1 MKNQRGSKMSDKSP
15 LTSIAVIGHVDHGKS
30 TLMGHFLFDIGAVD
44 PRVMKKHE
52 TDAEGLG
59 MSSWKWAYVLDAFQ
73 EEKEKGKT
81 MDIAFRRFEIEDRD
95 FVIIDNPGHRDF
107 TKHTIAGLS
116 TADACILCISASKG
130 EIEAGLEPGDE
141 ITPSGQTL
149 EHTLIAS
156 VLGIKD
162 VIVVI
167 NKMDA
172 TNYSEKRFNESK
184 QILVEFLERIQ
195 SPWIKMLDEIPFI
208 PISGITGENLVNGS
222 EKMSWYKG
230 PTLKEAIEKI
240 SIPEDLSSKPL
251 RLVVYDAYQEPGIGL
266 VGYGRIISGKIKV
279 NDRIV
284 VAPGIRKATVK
295 TLWDDDEEIHEATS
309 GMDITFLLKGEAEED
324 LRRGAV
330 IGNEKQIPSSKA
342 KVQVRLLYLGL
353 QPLVLG
359 NIAILHAGSDHV
371 EAEVES
377 VIKVH
382 RKNSKF
388 KNTPRDIDGKTIM
401 IFKDEVA
408 SLVLQVKSPI
418 VVEKQSEIPKLGRVI
433 LRKKGRVIAAAI
445 VEDILD

>member
-1 MKNQRGSKMSDKSP
+1 LTDKKP

-52 TDAEGLG
+52 TDANGLG

-81 MDIAFRRFEIEDRD
+81 MDIAFRRFEIDDRN

-116 TADACILCISASKG
+116 TADACILVISAGKG

-141 ITPSGQTL
+141 NTPSGQTL

-156 VLGIKD
+156 VLGIND
-162 VIVVI
+162 VIVVV
-167 NKMDA
+167 NKIDSVK
-172 TNYSEKRFNESK
+172 YSQDRYNESK
-184 QILVEFLERIQ
+184 QKLVEFLERIQ
-195 SPWIKMLDEIPFI
+195 SPWIKKLKQIPFI
-208 PISGITGENLVNGS
+208 PISGLTGENLVNRS
-222 EKMSWYKG
+222 EKMPWYDG
-230 PTLKEAIEKI
+230 PTLKEAIDKI
-240 SIPEDLSSKPL
+240 SIPEDLSDKPL

-284 VAPGIRKATVK
+284 IAPGTRKATVK
-295 TLWDDDEEIHEATS
+295 TLWDDELEINEATS
-309 GMDITFLLKGEAEED
+309 GMDINFLLKGEAEED
-324 LRRGAV
+324 LRRGTV
-330 IGNEKQIPSSKA
+330 IGLAKEIPSSKP
-342 KVQVRLLYLGL
+342 KIQVRLLYLGI

-359 NIAILHAGSDHV
+359 NISILHVGSNHV

-377 VIKVH
+377 INKVH
-382 RKNSKF
+382 RKNPKF
-388 KNTPRDIDGKTIM
+388 KNTPR
-401 IFKDEVA
+401 E
-408 SLVLQVKSPI
+408 I
-418 VVEKQSEIPKLGRVI
+418 VWF
-433 LRKKGRVIAAAI
+433 
-445 VEDILD
+445 

>member
-1 MKNQRGSKMSDKSP
+1 
-15 LTSIAVIGHVDHGKS
+15 
-30 TLMGHFLFDIGAVD
+30 MGHFLYDIGAVD

-52 TDAEGLG
+52 ADANGLG

-81 MDIAFRRFEIEDRD
+81 MDIAFRRFEINNRN

-116 TADACILCISASKG
+116 TADACVLVISAGKG

-156 VLGIKD
+156 VLGIND
-162 VIVVI
+162 VIVVV
-167 NKMDA
+167 NKIDSID
-172 TNYSEKRFNESK
+172 YSQERFNESK
-184 QILVEFLERIQ
+184 QKLVEFLERIQ
-195 SPWIKMLDEIPFI
+195 SPWVKKLDQIPFI
-208 PISGITGENLVNGS
+208 PISGLTGENLVERSDNIP
-222 EKMSWYKG
+222 WYKG

-240 SIPEDLSSKPL
+240 SIPEDLSNKPL

-295 TLWDDDEEIHEATS
+295 TIWDEEDEITEAGS
-309 GMDITFLLKGEAEED
+309 GMDVNFLLKGEAEED
-324 LRRGAV
+324 LQRGAV
-330 IGNEKQIPSSKA
+330 IGLANKAPLSKPRI
-342 KVQVRLLYLGL
+342 QVRLLYLGI

-359 NIAILHAGSDHV
+359 NISILHVGSNHV

-377 VIKVH
+377 IIKIH
-382 RKNSKF
+382 RTNSKF

-401 IFKDEVA
+401 IFNDEVA
-408 SLVLQVKSPI
+408 SLILEVKSPI
-418 VVEKQSEIPKLGRVI
+418 VAEKQSDIPKLGRAI

-445 VEDILD
+445 IEDVLD

>member
-1 MKNQRGSKMSDKSP
+1 MVEKKP
-15 LTSIAVIGHVDHGKS
+15 LTSIAIIGHVDHGKS
-30 TLMGHFLFDIGAVD
+30 TLMGHFLYDIGAVD

-52 TDAEGLG
+52 ADANGLG

-81 MDIAFRRFEIEDRD
+81 MDIAFRRFEINNRN

-116 TADACILCISASKG
+116 TADACVLVISAGKG

-156 VLGIKD
+156 VLGIND
-162 VIVVI
+162 VIVVV
-167 NKMDA
+167 NKIDSID
-172 TNYSEKRFNESK
+172 YSQERFNESK
-184 QILVEFLERIQ
+184 QKLVEFLERIQ
-195 SPWIKMLDEIPFI
+195 SPWVKKLDQIPFI
-208 PISGITGENLVNGS
+208 PISGLTGENLVERSDNIP
-222 EKMSWYKG
+222 WYKG

-240 SIPEDLSSKPL
+240 SIPEDLSNKPL

-295 TLWDDDEEIHEATS
+295 TIWDEEDEITEADS
-309 GMDITFLLKGEAEED
+309 GMDVNFLLKGEAEED
-324 LRRGAV
+324 LQRGAV
-330 IGNEKQIPSSKA
+330 IGLANKAPLSKPRI
-342 KVQVRLLYLGL
+342 QVRLLYLGI

-359 NIAILHAGSDHV
+359 NISILHVGSNHV

-377 VIKVH
+377 IIKIH
-382 RKNSKF
+382 RTNSKF

-401 IFKDEVA
+401 IFNDEVA
-408 SLVLQVKSPI
+408 SLILEVKSPI
-418 VVEKQSEIPKLGRVI
+418 VAEKQSDIPKLGRAI

-445 VEDILD
+445 IEDVLD

>member
-1 MKNQRGSKMSDKSP
+1 MKDNKP

-30 TLMGHFLFDIGAVD
+30 TLMGHFLYDIGAVD

-52 TDAEGLG
+52 TDANGLG

-81 MDIAFRRFEIEDRD
+81 MDIAFRRFEIEDRN

-116 TADACILCISASKG
+116 TADACILVISAGKG

-141 ITPSGQTL
+141 NTPSGQTL

-156 VLGIKD
+156 VLEIND
-162 VIVVI
+162 VIVVV
-167 NKMDA
+167 NKIDSA
-172 TNYSEKRFNESK
+172 KYSQDRFNESK
-184 QILVEFLERIQ
+184 QKLIDFLERIQ
-195 SPWIKMLDEIPFI
+195 SPWIKKLDQIPFI
-208 PISGITGENLVNGS
+208 PISGLTGENLVNRS
-222 EKMSWYKG
+222 DKMPWYEG

-240 SIPEDLSSKPL
+240 SLPEDLSDKPL

-266 VGYGRIISGKIKV
+266 VGYGRIISGRIKV

-284 VAPGIRKATVK
+284 IAPGIREATVK
-295 TLWDDDEEIHEATS
+295 TLWDEEEEITEATS
-309 GMDITFLLKGEAEED
+309 GMDINFLLKGEAEED
-324 LRRGAV
+324 LQRGTV
-330 IGNEKQIPSSKA
+330 IGLTNKIPTSKP
-342 KVQVRLLYLGL
+342 KIQVRLLYLGI

-359 NIAILHAGSDHV
+359 NISILHVGSNHV

-377 VIKVH
+377 INKIH
-382 RKNSKF
+382 RRNPKF

-401 IFKDEVA
+401 IFNDEVA
-408 SLVLQVKSPI
+408 SLVLQVKTPI
-418 VVEKQSEIPKLGRVI
+418 VAEKQSDIPKLGRAI

-445 VEDILD
+445 IEDILD

>member
-1 MKNQRGSKMSDKSP
+1 MVEKKP
-15 LTSIAVIGHVDHGKS
+15 LTSIAIIGHVDHGKS
-30 TLMGHFLFDIGAVD
+30 TLMGHFLYDIGAVD

-52 TDAEGLG
+52 ADANGLG

-81 MDIAFRRFEIEDRD
+81 MDIAFRRFEINNRN

-116 TADACILCISASKG
+116 TADACVLVISAGKG

-156 VLGIKD
+156 VLGIND
-162 VIVVI
+162 VIVVV
-167 NKMDA
+167 NKIDSID
-172 TNYSEKRFNESK
+172 YSQERFNESK
-184 QILVEFLERIQ
+184 QKLVEFLERIQ
-195 SPWIKMLDEIPFI
+195 SPWVKKLDQIPFI
-208 PISGITGENLVNGS
+208 PISGLTGENLVERSDNIP
-222 EKMSWYKG
+222 WYKG

-240 SIPEDLSSKPL
+240 SIPEDLSNKPL

-295 TLWDDDEEIHEATS
+295 TIWDEEDEITEAGS
-309 GMDITFLLKGEAEED
+309 GMDVNFLLKGEAEED
-324 LRRGAV
+324 LQRGAV
-330 IGNEKQIPSSKA
+330 IGLANKAPLSKPRI
-342 KVQVRLLYLGL
+342 QVRLLYLGI

-359 NIAILHAGSDHV
+359 NISILHVGSNHV

-377 VIKVH
+377 IIKIH
-382 RKNSKF
+382 RTNSKF

-401 IFKDEVA
+401 IFNDEVA
-408 SLVLQVKSPI
+408 SLILEVKSPI
-418 VVEKQSEIPKLGRVI
+418 VAEKQSDIPKLGRAI

-445 VEDILD
+445 IEDVLD